1 MKFALIL
8 TPETAADQRTLSH
21 MLSFYGWADLDRVDD
36 LRDHEPHAEP
46 QVIFH
51 GRRYQDCIKVATAFG
66 AGTIR

>member
-8 TPETAADQRTLSH
+8 TPETNVDDVALDR
-21 MLSFYGWADLDRVDD
+21 MLLNYHWKDLDRIDD
-36 LRDHEPHAEP
+36 LRNHEPHAEP

-66 AGTIR
+66 ATTIR